1 MKIGFRSVLHE
12 RDQQEAQMQTWTLR
26 ILGISAVWY
35 NKPFPTFL
43 SVIALARPHLWLT
56 SEGFSRSL
64 VEPDTWKVPAA
75 LYHQLIHS

>member
-1 MKIGFRSVLHE
+1 MLHQPIAGCGW
-12 RDQQEAQMQTWTLR
+12 RAVPLHHPGWTLR

-43 SVIALARPHLWLT
+43 GVIALARPHLWLT